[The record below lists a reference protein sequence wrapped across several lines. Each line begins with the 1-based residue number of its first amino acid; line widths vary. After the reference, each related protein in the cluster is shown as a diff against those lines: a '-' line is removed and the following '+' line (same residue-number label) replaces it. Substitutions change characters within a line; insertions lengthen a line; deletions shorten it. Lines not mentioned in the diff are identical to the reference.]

1 MFFKSSPVT
10 KAFSLVF
17 TASVACSNL
26 WAGDWTEFRGENG
39 QGNAG
44 DVALPT
50 TWNPTKNVVW
60 KSAIPGGG
68 WSSPVVAG
76 DRIFLTSAVPVGAED
91 LPTSDRSLRVIAL
104 NATDGKIIWNE
115 EVFFQKAADAPKI
128 HKKNSHASPTIVA
141 ADGQLIAHFGHM
153 GTACLDSG
161 SGSVLWRNSEFSY
174 VPVHG
179 NGGSPEVVDDLVIF
193 NADAA
198 TNPAVIALDRKSG
211 QLRWKFARES
221 GAQRKFSFSTPL
233 LIEVGGKRQLITPGS
248 GVVNALDPATG
259 KEIWRVNYGQG
270 YSVVPRPVFA
280 NGLIFLSTGY
290 DSPIAMAIR
299 PDGTGDVTASHVAWQ
314 ITKRAPHNPSMVVV
328 GDLLYMVADN
338 GILSCVES
346 KTGKVV
352 WEERASGPISA
363 SLLHAG
369 GKIYLQDELGL
380 GVVVKAGRMFQIIAK
395 NELKER
401 SLATPGV
408 IGSDLLIRTQGNLY
422 RIGSR

>member
-1 MFFKSSPVT
+1 MFFKFPALNR
-10 KAFSLVF
+10 AFPLAFFVF
-17 TASVACSNL
+17 TGYSTLA
-26 WAGDWTEFRGENG
+26 AGDWTQFRGEEG

-44 DVALPT
+44 DIALPT
-50 TWNPTKNVVW
+50 TWSPGKNVVW
-60 KSAIPGGG
+60 KSASPGSG

-76 DRIFLTSAVPVGAED
+76 ERIYLTSAVPVGAED
-91 LPTSDRSLRVIAL
+91 SPTADRSLRVIAI
-104 NATDGKIIWNE
+104 NAADGTLIWNE
-115 EVFFQKAADAPKI
+115 EVFFQKGADAPKI
-128 HKKNSHASPTIVA
+128 HKKNSHASPTVVIK
-141 ADGQLIAHFGHM
+141 DGQLFAHFGHM
-153 GTACLDSG
+153 GTACLDAT
-161 SGSVLWRNSEFSY
+161 SGSVLWKNAEFNY

-179 NGGSPEVVDDLVIF
+179 NGGSPEVADDLVIF

-198 TNPAVIALDRKSG
+198 TNPVVIALDRKSG
-211 QLRWKFARES
+211 QVRWKFSRQS
-221 GAQRKFSFSTPL
+221 TAQRKFSFSTPL
-233 LIEVGGKRQLITPGS
+233 LIEVAGKRQLITPGS

-259 KEIWRVNYGQG
+259 KEIWHVNYGQG

-299 PDGTGDVTASHVAWQ
+299 PDGTGDVTESHVAWQ

-338 GILSCVES
+338 GILSCIES

-380 GVVVKAGRMFQIIAK
+380 GVVVKAGRMFQIVAK
-395 NELKER
+395 NDLKER